1 MRTLA
6 ASSLIV
12 ALVLA
17 ACGAGLAPSP
27 DPMAGE
33 YVAAV
38 AESAGPVAQ
47 RLTSAFASQH
57 PGMTWVVKDV
67 GSAAALALL
76 NAGDADASFL
86 SRDITVADRTQVQTY
101 GLGYSGQVL
110 IVHSSNPVTGLTQ
123 EQIRGIF
130 SGAITDWGEVGGNPG
145 PIFVI
150 LPLETSPTRMT
161 LEPLL
166 RTPGVPFR
174 RDAISTPDSA
184 SMLNAVS
191 VSPRAIG
198 MVSAVH
204 LDGRTNPPRA
214 IAVAGVAPTKA
225 NVASAAYGYRR
236 LITLVFPLNATY
248 MRPGARGFRDFVRG
262 EEGQRILRELF

>member
-1 MRTLA
+1 MRTRATVLILA
-6 ASSLIV
+6 F
-12 ALVLA
+12 VLGACDSGA
-17 ACGAGLAPSP
+17 APPP

-38 AESAGPVAQ
+38 AESAGPIAQ
-47 RLTSAFASQH
+47 RLTSAFAAQH
-57 PGMTWVVKDV
+57 PGMTWVVKEV
-67 GSAAALALL
+67 GSSAALAIL
-76 NAGDADASFL
+76 NAGDADVSFL

-101 GLGYSGQVL
+101 GLGYVAQVL
-110 IVHSSNPVTGLTQ
+110 IVHPSNPVANLSQ

-130 SGAITDWGEVGGNPG
+130 SGTITDWGEVGGNPG
-145 PIFVI
+145 PILVVVR
-150 LPLETSPTRMT
+150 PDTSPTRVA
-161 LEPLL
+161 LDPLV
-166 RTPGVPFR
+166 RTPGVPLR
-174 RDAISTPDSA
+174 RDVISTPDSD
-184 SMLNAVS
+184 SMLNALS

-204 LDGRTNPPRA
+204 LEGRANPARA
-214 IAVAGVAPTKA
+214 IAVGGVAPTKV

-236 LITLVFPLNATY
+236 LITLVFPLNTTY